1 MYREYTVVLV
11 KPMSVVVQHLFRDA
25 KLSVCTSSNFVVEV
39 AEVSRITAIFPN
51 QITKKCIY
59 FKMGD
64 EIYVF
69 LTAYMA
75 IRDLSGLYKI
85 HFA

>member
-25 KLSVCTSSNFVVEV
+25 ELSVCTSSNFVVEV
-39 AEVSRITAIFPN
+39 AQVSRITAIFPN

-64 EIYVF
+64 EIYVY
-69 LTAYMA
+69 L
-75 IRDLSGLYKI
+75 RDLSGLYKI
-85 HFA
+85 NFA